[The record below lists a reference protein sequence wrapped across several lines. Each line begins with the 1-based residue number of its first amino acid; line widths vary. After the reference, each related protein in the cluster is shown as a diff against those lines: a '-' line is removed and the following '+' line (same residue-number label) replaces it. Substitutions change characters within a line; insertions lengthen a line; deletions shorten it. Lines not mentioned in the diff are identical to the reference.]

1 MLRLKGKTQLMV
13 ATLLMLVTLL
23 ILYKISLADTLHDS
37 QRLKDD
43 EGYSLHYINE
53 PIQQNDASALVQK
66 VEDVRRRANDLYH
79 FNGIHKNMIDEDK
92 IGRRMMAPGAED
104 YLSEKSDSR
113 NVRKS
118 NKKLFPGYRY
128 IHLDLKG
135 APPKV
140 TYFTELFKILRDLG
154 ATGLLIEYED
164 MFPYSGHLLKDV
176 AAYNAYTKSDV
187 QKILEIAKENELKVI
202 PLIQTFG
209 HMEFI
214 LKLEKF
220 SYLREVQRYPQVICS
235 CHNDTFPLL
244 TSMIDEI
251 LALHPD
257 AEYLHIGCDEVYY
270 LGECNSCSS
279 SMMQHVPTKSELFLN
294 HVIRLAKY
302 VKTRYPSVTPLTWD
316 DEFRSLR
323 EEDLRRAGVGRW
335 LEPVIWKYTP
345 DINAALP
352 PELWDKYSAIFPAV
366 WIASAF
372 KGATGPDKLLT
383 DISYHL
389 DNHRAWIDIFTTYSS
404 QLKFRGLMITGWQRY
419 DHFSVLCE
427 LLPAGL
433 PSLATCL
440 TYVTSNDKDMT
451 SPSWHAME
459 TLHCEPPLP
468 MQPGTG
474 KSRCSFTGSGVL
486 DVAERV
492 FALKQNL
499 ERVASDPTAVGWLS
513 PYNIQKGFSSPSHV
527 EHATAEVDRMLAE
540 LKYISRDAQKALS
553 EIYDEHT
560 VSEWMDT
567 YINPLQQRLVAMSS
581 ARERLLDM
589 SHWPR
594 RPLDVRHSSSL
605 SQRSNYL

>member
-1 MLRLKGKTQLMV
+1 MF
-13 ATLLMLVTLL
+13 VTLL
-23 ILYKISLADTLHDS
+23 ILYKISLADSLYDS
-37 QRLKDD
+37 DKLKDGA
-43 EGYSLHYINE
+43 GYNSHYVNE
-53 PIQQNDASALVQK
+53 AIQKNDASPLVQK
-66 VEDVRRRANDLYH
+66 VEDVRRRGNDLYH

-92 IGRRMMAPGAED
+92 TGRKMMVPGADD
-104 YLSEKSDSR
+104 YLSEKIYSR
-113 NVRKS
+113 NGVRKS

-140 TYFTELFKILRDLG
+140 SYFSELFKILRDLG

-176 AAYNAYTKSDV
+176 TAYNAYTKSDV
-187 QKILEIAKENELKVI
+187 QKILQIAKENELKVI

-209 HMEFI
+209 HMEFV

-270 LGECNSCSS
+270 LGECNSCTTSA
-279 SMMQHVPTKSELFLN
+279 MQHVPTKSELFLN

-302 VKTRYPSVTPLTWD
+302 IKTRYPTVTPLTWD

-323 EEDLRRAGVGRW
+323 EEDLRKAGVGRW
-335 LEPVIWKYTP
+335 IEPVIWKYTP
-345 DINAALP
+345 DINSALP
-352 PELWDKYSAIFPAV
+352 PELWDKYSTIFPAV

-383 DISYHL
+383 DIGYHL
-389 DNHRAWIDIFTTYSS
+389 DNHRAWMDIFATYSS

-440 TYVTSNDKDMT
+440 SYVTSNDKDMT
-451 SPSWHAME
+451 SPSWHVME

-486 DVAERV
+486 DVAERL

-499 ERVASDPTAVGWLS
+499 ERVASDPAAVGWFS

-527 EHATAEVDRMLAE
+527 EHATAEVDRMVAE

-553 EIYDEHT
+553 EIYDDHT

-581 ARERLLDM
+581 GRERLLDV

-594 RPLDVRHSSSL
+594 RPLDVHHTSSL